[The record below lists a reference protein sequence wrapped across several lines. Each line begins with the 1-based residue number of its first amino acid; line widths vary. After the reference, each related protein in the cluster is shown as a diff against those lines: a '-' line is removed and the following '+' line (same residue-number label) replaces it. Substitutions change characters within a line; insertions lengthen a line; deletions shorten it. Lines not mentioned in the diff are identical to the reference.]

1 MIDRI
6 LIKIWSFYLFLF
18 MKKYCSY
25 MKFDNLLENPS
36 KTEKC
41 PILASWKMLHG
52 KCSTEQTPILESM
65 MCTVRNSFAMQL
77 NYSN

>member
-1 MIDRI
+1 
-6 LIKIWSFYLFLF
+6 

-41 PILASWKMLHG
+41 PILASRKMLHIFW
-52 KCSTEQTPILESM
+52 EQTPILESM
-65 MCTVRNSFAMQL
+65 MCTVHCEKFICYAAELFQL
-77 NYSN
+77 INTCRS

>member
-1 MIDRI
+1 
-6 LIKIWSFYLFLF
+6 

-25 MKFDNLLENPS
+25 IKFDNLLENPS

-41 PILASWKMLHG
+41 PILASWKMLHIFW
-52 KCSTEQTPILESM
+52 EQTPILESM
-65 MCTVRNSFAMQL
+65 MCTVRNSNAMQL